1 MVKVLI
7 TGIGGFIGS
16 FLAEYLLQKEVEVY
30 GIIHSKDKIERLEH
44 IEEDL
49 LLYECDV
56 NKASCVKDVVQKVK
70 PEIIF
75 HLAAQAY
82 VIPSWK
88 DPVTTIRTN
97 VLGTLHLL
105 ESVRNSH
112 IDPVIIVAC
121 SSAAY
126 GDAASRFI
134 PLKETAPLLPL
145 SPYGVSKA
153 AQEMLCYQYF
163 RNFGLKVIRARIFG
177 TIGPRKT
184 GDVCAD
190 FAGQI
195 AKIERG
201 LQEPVIFVGN
211 LGTKRDLTD
220 VRDVVKALWLL
231 KEKGK
236 YGDVYNVCSGR
247 AYEIKQ
253 ILNQLLLMGKADIK
267 IKQDQTRM
275 RFSDEPIILG
285 DNTKI
290 SETCG
295 WKPERKINES
305 LAAILDYWR
314 NKVNF
319 DST

>member
-7 TGIGGFIGS
+7 TGIEGFIGS
-16 FLAEYLLQKEVEVY
+16 FLAEHLLQKRAEVHGV
-30 GIIHSKDKIERLEH
+30 IHHKNDIERLQHVKES
-44 IEEDL
+44 L
-49 LLYECDV
+49 SLYECDITR
-56 NKASCVKDVVQKVK
+56 ASCVRDVIQTVK
-70 PEIIF
+70 PEVVL

-88 DPVTTIRTN
+88 DPVATMKTN

-105 ESVRNSH
+105 ESIKKSH
-112 IDPVIIVAC
+112 TDPVIIVAC

-126 GDAASRFI
+126 GDAASQHL
-134 PLKETAPLLPL
+134 PLKETDPLLPL

-163 RNFGLKVIRARIFG
+163 RNFGLKIIRARIFG

-184 GDVCAD
+184 GDACAD
-190 FAGQI
+190 FAEQI

-201 LQEPVIFVGN
+201 LQEPVMLVGN
-211 LGTKRDLTD
+211 LSTKRDLTD
-220 VRDVVKALWLL
+220 VRDVVRALWLL
-231 KEKGK
+231 EEKGE
-236 YGDVYNVCSGR
+236 YGDVYNICRGH

-253 ILNQLLLMGKADIK
+253 LLNRLLIMGKVDIK
-267 IKQDQTRM
+267 VKQDQTRM

-290 SETCG
+290 SRTCG
-295 WKPERKINES
+295 WKPEREK
-305 LAAILDYWR
+305 
-314 NKVNF
+314 
-319 DST
+319 

>member
-1 MVKVLI
+1 MVKVLT
-7 TGIGGFIGS
+7 TGIEGFIGS
-16 FLAEYLLQKEVEVY
+16 FLAEHLLQKGAEVH
-30 GIIHSKDKIERLEH
+30 GIIYHRNKIERLEH
-44 IEEDL
+44 IKENL

-56 NKASCVKDVVQKVK
+56 NKASCVKTVVQKVK
-70 PEIIF
+70 PEVIF

-88 DPVTTIRTN
+88 DPATTIKTN
-97 VLGTLHLL
+97 VLGTLYLL
-105 ESVRNSH
+105 ESVRSSH
-112 IDPVIIVAC
+112 INPVIIVSC

-126 GDAASRFI
+126 GDAASQFI

-163 RNFGLKVIRARIFG
+163 RNFGLKIIRARIFG

-184 GDVCAD
+184 GDACAD
-190 FAGQI
+190 FAEQI
-195 AKIERG
+195 AKIEKG
-201 LQEPVIFVGN
+201 LQEPVMLVGN
-211 LGTKRDLTD
+211 LSTKRDLTD

-231 KEKGK
+231 KEKGE
-236 YGDVYNVCSGR
+236 YGDVYNICSGH

-253 ILNQLLLMGKADIK
+253 LLNQLLHIGKVDIK
-267 IKQDQTRM
+267 IKQDQMRM
-275 RFSDEPIILG
+275 RFSDEPIIVG

-305 LAAILDYWR
+305 LAAILEYWR

-319 DST
+319 NST